1 MKRESIKLFYQVYV
15 IFHTNNS
22 TLFHYIAYIH
32 TWPCMGFFGGS
43 MADSNYDK
51 YCYESNINMQ
61 AFCIGNEGLTAKV
74 ECTDTV
80 VDTIHPAIN
89 LVFDEEKLMPMNF
102 DKKNEGNCQNY
113 HLDYLENLA
122 WSLGYSN
129 YTVNVK
135 KFSSSG
141 CKFVALDT
149 CGDMQTIMEGGM
161 ETADIEAP
169 YDITFWGSLDG
180 KHVFLI

>member
-1 MKRESIKLFYQVYV
+1 
-15 IFHTNNS
+15 
-22 TLFHYIAYIH
+22 
-32 TWPCMGFFGGS
+32 MGFFGGYMHGP

-51 YCYESNINMQ
+51 YCYESNFNHNQ
-61 AFCIGNEGLTAKV
+61 AFCIGNEGLTAKIG
-74 ECTDTV
+74 CTDTV

-102 DKKNEGNCQNY
+102 IKQDEGNCQNY
-113 HLDYLENLA
+113 HLDYLDNLA

-135 KFSSSG
+135 KSSSG

-149 CGDMQTIMEGGM
+149 CGDMQTIMEGGK
-161 ETADIEAP
+161 ETADIEAA

-180 KHVFLI
+180 KYILLI